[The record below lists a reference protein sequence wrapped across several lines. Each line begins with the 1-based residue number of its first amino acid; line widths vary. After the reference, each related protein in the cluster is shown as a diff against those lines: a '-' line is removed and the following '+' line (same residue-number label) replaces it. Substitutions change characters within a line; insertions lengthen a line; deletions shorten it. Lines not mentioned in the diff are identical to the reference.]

1 MDNSGSGVVQVFV
14 GEWSPEYEALSIKA
28 TKQTS
33 SAEIVECIIERL
45 GLIEASVSNGYEL
58 AEVVGNSVGQEC
70 KERRLGPAECP
81 VALMLLWPKND
92 TQQEYYR
99 FYLRKKQPDYLWSD
113 SRFPMDPQL
122 LKDYFNRFLY
132 QPRDKEYPDLCQLPD
147 LNEQTLLDNLRAR
160 FLAGNIYTYVGSIL
174 IALNPFKFY
183 PIYNPKYVKL
193 YQNRRLGP
201 DIPPHIFAIADAA
214 YHCMLKEKK
223 NQCIVISGESGS
235 GKTES
240 TNFLLHHLTAL
251 SQKGSHGSGVEQ
263 TILSAGPVLE
273 AFGNA
278 KTAHNNNSSRFGKFI
293 QVNYKENGMVH
304 GAVVQK
310 YLLEKSRIVS
320 QGRNERNYHV
330 FYYLLAGANE
340 QEKQLLHLESCDR
353 YNYLNKSG
361 CYGLE
366 NIDER
371 HEFSRLKQSMEMV
384 GFTAEKQR
392 RLFAVLSAVL
402 LLGNVEFYP
411 RKSYHHHDEAVGV
424 KNPEVVALIS
434 ELLRVKQE
442 TLLAALTAKR
452 ARASGET
459 LVINYRLPEAI
470 AARDAMAKCL
480 YGALFD
486 WIVLQV
492 NHALLSKK
500 DTLRDHQGN
509 SIGVLDIFGFEDF
522 KTCNSFEQL
531 CINYANEQLQHYFNQ
546 HVFQYEQREYR
557 KQGIRWTDIGYSDN
571 SGCLNLIEG
580 KPNGLLCLLDDQCN
594 FPGATNET
602 LLQKFNTVN
611 KENPFYEAPQR
622 REAAFVVRHY
632 AGAVKYQ
639 AANMREKNL
648 DLMRPDGVV
657 GVLKNSSL
665 AFVRELVG
673 ADPVAV
679 FRWAILRA
687 FFRAH
692 FAFQEAGRAHRH
704 GRVDG
709 NKTSVQNRYR
719 TPNENLISSHKHTR
733 PPSYQKQ
740 RSVCLPSATAPS
752 ATLSS
757 IQTENNDN
765 INNNRL
771 SWPQFRNINQ
781 TQHPSNVTSMK
792 GGYILRGREDQSY
805 SNNKFRRDTHTPLER
820 VLPKDEANVMERANQ
835 IVMKNKS
842 FRPRERGKKGL
853 KNLQT
858 VKTLAGRTQSYGT
871 GPGKARKQPM
881 TVSAQFQQSLHSLMD
896 TLNQANPFFIR
907 CIKSNANKIPNEFDE
922 ETVQRQLRYTG
933 MLETVRIRQAGF
945 NVRLTYEEFIQLYR
959 MLLPKG
965 LLSSQS
971 DVRDFLLTLNLNRD
985 NYQLGTTKVFL
996 RESEKIKLDIELHQ
1010 QIITS
1015 ITTIQKWFRACLERR
1030 KFLRLKNAIVQIQS
1044 FWRMVSAQR
1053 LAQVLRAKTEAALHI
1068 QTAWRVYKQHSWF
1081 KKLKSCV
1088 ITFQAYVRGNNA
1100 RKKLIELKKRK
1111 RSLPDRIQEVKK
1123 IPEYKELIYDKMYA
1137 KDSEES
1143 FAEDR
1148 SLTEYGES
1156 PRKVESQNRLT
1167 SVRSDNAYRDRDNT
1181 LDTSISYSKRKLT
1194 PKRILHDAALKNTE
1208 TYNFDEITD
1217 RKSSLESLT
1226 SLRSYESQA
1235 SINSSES
1242 QENSGSRPVPSTRT
1256 KRGDHSVAIAS
1267 NVNILNA
1274 SSRLSSVSRRTDSSS
1289 TGYSDGETESEP
1301 PSAVQSAPPVFN
1313 TSLPFVSSRDIKY
1326 HPTNVNL
1333 THSPNSEIWRRRADY
1348 SPANYSDYF
1357 MQVPQKATVTRSP
1370 NVSHYKSSTDSVF
1383 EQVRQE
1389 KPNEA
1394 ANYNVKLDTS
1404 DRFVQ
1409 MESLTSSRQQRGF
1422 NDNNVTDRMENI
1434 PISPTKRDQ
1443 TKHGPIKNVKDL
1455 SYLRRQNSEGDP
1467 AMKVVDVVN
1476 DDNTLKSTLLRGSSP
1491 NEKNSRSKEKYE
1503 PDVPVRNA
1511 RRNRPSREVQCRS
1524 MGESV
1529 VETNTETRNLLLGT
1543 IKESDLN
1550 KTTVWSRKDY
1560 PHETTRSITDW
1571 PINKNEA
1578 ITYKVQ
1584 QPGKRIRSNAITTLE
1599 LRRRNSDPATKISGL
1614 NEDKM
1619 GQDTSSNDLKLAPGM
1634 NLLEW
1639 KGNNLFT
1646 LAGHRFRKVARF
1658 AKDDVCVCCHE
1669 KMDAFVT
1676 QGYKCVDCKQLYH
1689 VKCIQNGGVLRM
1701 PCLLANTPNRRKNR
1715 KPPRTPYDT
1724 TKQTVASK
1732 FNLTGTSAFSDSTD
1746 KIISDA
1752 KELALMQ
1759 DFITKKIYKM
1769 ESQEEGRK
1777 PSEVDRVFKHALR
1790 KFKDDL
1796 VITYS
1801 VAIQQGVEGNIKY
1814 TDLIANFLHVM
1825 ETVCKQENT
1834 REDFPVTMGVNAFR
1848 GFMNEFMAMVKTE
1861 APEKQSKSKRKKE
1874 KKRKQEE
1881 PIRHGSHM
1889 FQLTIINIPTACE
1902 VCTSFFM
1909 WPIERGL
1916 VCQNCKL
1923 TCHKKCYMKAS
1934 AECGKDGS
1942 LPEMNSR
1949 KVFGVPLYKLDCG
1962 DGKVPLVVD
1971 RLITTIEMHGLY
1983 TEGIYRKSGV
1993 SSKVRE
1999 LKMKMDEG
2007 DLEKVDFENYQVHV
2021 LAAVLKSFFRDMP
2034 EPLLTYEYYDD
2045 FLHAANLTDPHD
2057 RISTLFAI
2065 LKKLPKPNYDLMERL
2080 IVHLARVARHEV
2092 DNRMSP
2098 SALAIVFAP
2107 CILRTNRTLPAQDSL
2122 QDVGRQT
2129 RCVET
2134 IVQEKLRVVRATLAD
2149 INTLESACH
2158 TATHRLSSLR
2168 SSKIF
2173 SPEELNVAASSVAG
2187 RAVAMDR
2194 DRDRGDEEEA
2204 LLVDHIQEIQK
2215 EKDLLTSTL
2224 PSLTRASSDD
2234 DLLLSATDLDDGSLD
2249 DLLPSS
2255 ADGLV
2260 RKKPVQRQSSADNS
2274 FPTIIN
2280 MDDDMVMV

>member
-1 MDNSGSGVVQVFV
+1 MDCSGSGVVQVFV

-28 TKQTS
+28 TKHTS

-45 GLIEASVSNGYEL
+45 SLADASVSNDYEL

-70 KERRLGPAECP
+70 KERRLGPSECP
-81 VALMLLWPKND
+81 VALMLLWPKNAA
-92 TQQEYYR
+92 QQEYYR

-122 LKDYFNRFLY
+122 LKDYFDRFLY

-160 FLAGNIYTYVGSIL
+160 FLTGNIYTYVGSIL

-214 YHCMLKEKK
+214 YHCMLKEKR

-330 FYYLLAGANE
+330 FYYLLAGASE

-366 NIDER
+366 NVDER

-384 GFTAEKQR
+384 GFTPEKQR

-402 LLGNVEFYP
+402 LLGNVEFQP

-459 LVINYRLPEAI
+459 LVINYKLPEAI

-580 KPNGLLCLLDDQCN
+580 KPSGLLCLLDDQCN

-602 LLQKFNTVN
+602 LLQKFNSVHKDN
-611 KENPFYEAPQR
+611 QFYEAPQR

-639 AANMREKNL
+639 ASNMREKNL

-704 GRVDG
+704 GRADG
-709 NKTSVQNRYR
+709 TKTSIQNRYR
-719 TPNENLISSHKHTR
+719 TPNENLISSHKHNR

-740 RSVCLPSATAPS
+740 RSVCIPSTIPTT
-752 ATLSS
+752 TLSS
-757 IQTENNDN
+757 IQLENNDN
-765 INNNRL
+765 VNNNRL

-781 TQHPSNVTSMK
+781 TQHPSNVTTMK
-792 GGYILRGREDQSY
+792 GYLIRGREDQPH
-805 SNNKFRRDTHTPLER
+805 SNNKLRRDTHTPLER

-907 CIKSNANKIPNEFDE
+907 CIKSNANKVPNEFDE

-1030 KFLRLKNAIVQIQS
+1030 KFLRLRNAVVQIQS
-1044 FWRMVSAQR
+1044 FWRMVIAQR
-1053 LAQVLRAKTEAALHI
+1053 FAHSLRARIEAAVHI
-1068 QTAWRVYKQHSWF
+1068 QSAWRAYKHHSWY

-1088 ITFQAYVRGNNA
+1088 ITFQAHVRGNIA
-1100 RKKLIELKKRK
+1100 RKAFAELKKRK
-1111 RSLPDRIQEVKK
+1111 KLPIDK
-1123 IPEYKELIYDKMYA
+1123 IGEYKEIQDQRDLVYDNSKVFSRLR
-1137 KDSEES
+1137 DSEES
-1143 FAEDR
+1143 
-1148 SLTEYGES
+1148 LTEDHGLLEFNTV
-1156 PRKVESQNRLT
+1156 RKPEPQNRLT
-1167 SVRSDNAYRDRDNT
+1167 SARADNVLRDNMI
-1181 LDTSISYSKRKLT
+1181 DTSMSYSKRKVT
-1194 PKRILHDAALKNTE
+1194 PNTRILHEPSTILRNTE
-1208 TYNFDEITD
+1208 SFPSDDFNE

-1226 SLRSYESQA
+1226 SLRSYESQV
-1235 SINSSES
+1235 SVNSSES
-1242 QENSGSRPVPSTRT
+1242 QENSCCKPVPSTRT
-1256 KRGDHSVAIAS
+1256 KRGGDQSPVVTVHTNLG
-1267 NVNILNA
+1267 NV
-1274 SSRLSSVSRRTDSSS
+1274 SSRLSSVSRRADSSS
-1289 TGYSDGETESEP
+1289 TGYSDGETDTEI
-1301 PSAVQSAPPVFN
+1301 PSTVQSAPPVFN
-1313 TSLPFVSSRDIKY
+1313 AAPPFPSPREIKY
-1326 HPTNVNL
+1326 HQSNVNL
-1333 THSPNSEIWRRRADY
+1333 THSPNSDVWRRRPDF
-1348 SPANYSDYF
+1348 SSINYSDYL
-1357 MQVPQKATVTRSP
+1357 MSGPQKSTLTRSP
-1370 NVSHYKSSTDSVF
+1370 NVTQFKHVADNLF
-1383 EQVRQE
+1383 EQVQQD

-1394 ANYNVKLDTS
+1394 SNYNVKLDS
-1404 DRFVQ
+1404 ERFVHV
-1409 MESLTSSRQQRGF
+1409 ESSSGREQRRLS
-1422 NDNNVTDRMENI
+1422 DNSVPTERIESI
-1434 PISPTKRDQ
+1434 PASPIRRDQ
-1443 TKHGPIKNVKDL
+1443 TYGHNKEIKDF
-1455 SYLRRQNSEGDP
+1455 SYLRRQNSEGDTS
-1467 AMKVVDVVN
+1467 MKLDVVN
-1476 DDNTLKSTLLRGSSP
+1476 DENVLKCPLTKGTSP
-1491 NEKNSRSKEKYE
+1491 KEKNTRPKEKCE
-1503 PDVPVRNA
+1503 PDVPVRSA
-1511 RRNRPSREVQCRS
+1511 RRNRPTREVQCRS

-1529 VETNTETRNLLLGT
+1529 SESNSGEAKSLFLGT
-1543 IKESDLN
+1543 IKESDLHKSTN
-1550 KTTVWSRKDY
+1550 VRSRKDGS
-1560 PHETTRSITDW
+1560 HETTARSVTDW
-1571 PINKNEA
+1571 PVNKSESA
-1578 ITYKVQ
+1578 SKGQ
-1584 QPGKRIRSNAITTLE
+1584 QSGKRMRSNAITTLE

-1614 NEDKM
+1614 SDDKS
-1619 GQDTSSNDLKLAPGM
+1619 GADTSPNDLKLAPG
-1634 NLLEW
+1634 LLEW
-1639 KGNNLFT
+1639 KGNHFT
-1646 LAGHRFRKVARF
+1646 FAGHRFRKVARF

-1676 QGYKCVDCKQLYH
+1676 QGYKCNDCKQLYH
-1689 VKCIQNGGVLRM
+1689 VKCIQNGGVHKM
-1701 PCLLANTPNRRKNR
+1701 PCIRKNR
-1715 KPPRTPYDT
+1715 KPPRTPYDA

-1732 FNLTGTSAFSDSTD
+1732 FSLTGTSAFSDSTD

-1769 ESQEEGRK
+1769 EGQEEGRK
-1777 PSEVDRVFKHALR
+1777 PSEVDRVFKQALR

-1834 REDFPVTMGVNAFR
+1834 SEDFPVTMGVNAFR
-1848 GFMNEFMAMVKTE
+1848 GFMNEFMTLVKTE
-1861 APEKQSKSKRKKE
+1861 APEKQSKSKRKKD

-1881 PIRHGSHM
+1881 PIQHGNHM
-1889 FQLTIINIPTACE
+1889 LQLTILNIPTACE
-1902 VCTSFFM
+1902 VCTYFFL
-1909 WPIERGL
+1909 WPLERGL

-1923 TCHKKCYMKAS
+1923 TCHRKCYMKAS
-1934 AECGKDGS
+1934 AECGKEAS
-1942 LPEMNSR
+1942 MHETNSR

-1962 DGKVPLVVD
+1962 DGKVPVVVD
-1971 RLITTIEMHGLY
+1971 RLITTIEML
-1983 TEGIYRKSGV
+1983 K
-1993 SSKVRE
+1993 E
-1999 LKMKMDEG
+1999 LKLKMDEG
-2007 DLEKVDFENYQVHV
+2007 DLERVDFENYQVHV

-2034 EPLLTYEYYDD
+2034 EPLLTFEYYDD
-2045 FLHAANLTDPHD
+2045 FLYAANLTDPRD

-2065 LKKLPKPNYDLMERL
+2065 LKKLPKPNFDLMERL
-2080 IVHLARVARHEV
+2080 IVHLARVALHED

-2107 CILRTNRTLPAQDSL
+2107 CILRTSRTQPAQDSL

-2129 RCVET
+2129 CCIET

-2158 TATHRLSSLR
+2158 TANNRLSNLR
-2168 SSKIF
+2168 YSKIF
-2173 SPEELNVAASSVAG
+2173 SPEELNAATPSATVRG
-2187 RAVAMDR
+2187 GNTDR
-2194 DRDRGDEEEA
+2194 ERDRGDEEEA
-2204 LLVDHIQEIQK
+2204 LLVNHIQEIQK
-2215 EKDLLTSTL
+2215 EKALLTSTL

-2234 DLLLSATDLDDGSLD
+2234 DLLLPATDLDDGSLD
-2249 DLLPSS
+2249 DHLPSS
-2255 ADGLV
+2255 AGKLLC
-2260 RKKPVQRQSSADNS
+2260 
-2274 FPTIIN
+2274 FH
-2280 MDDDMVMV
+2280 

>member
-1 MDNSGSGVVQVFV
+1 
-14 GEWSPEYEALSIKA
+14 
-28 TKQTS
+28 
-33 SAEIVECIIERL
+33 
-45 GLIEASVSNGYEL
+45 
-58 AEVVGNSVGQEC
+58 
-70 KERRLGPAECP
+70 
-81 VALMLLWPKND
+81 MLLWPKND

-384 GFTAEKQR
+384 GFTTEKQR

-402 LLGNVEFYP
+402 LLGNVEFHP

-602 LLQKFNTVN
+602 LLQKFNTVH

-622 REAAFVVRHY
+622 REATFVVRHY

-709 NKTSVQNRYR
+709 NKASVQNRYR
-719 TPNENLISSHKHTR
+719 TPNENLIR
-733 PPSYQKQ
+733 
-740 RSVCLPSATAPS
+740 
-752 ATLSS
+752 
-757 IQTENNDN
+757 
-765 INNNRL
+765 
-771 SWPQFRNINQ
+771 
-781 TQHPSNVTSMK
+781 
-792 GGYILRGREDQSY
+792 
-805 SNNKFRRDTHTPLER
+805 
-820 VLPKDEANVMERANQ
+820 
-835 IVMKNKS
+835 KNKS

-907 CIKSNANKIPNEFDE
+907 CIKSNANKVPNEFDE

-1053 LAQVLRAKTEAALHI
+1053 LAQVLRARSEAALHI
-1068 QTAWRVYKQHSWF
+1068 QTAWRAYKQHNWF

-1100 RKKLIELKKRK
+1100 RKKLTELRKRK
-1111 RSLPDRIQEVKK
+1111 RALPDKIQEVKK
-1123 IPEYKELIYDKMYA
+1123 IQEHKELMYDKVCA
-1137 KDSEES
+1137 KDSEE
-1143 FAEDR
+1143 FVEDR

-1156 PRKVESQNRLT
+1156 PRKIESQNRLT
-1167 SVRSDNAYRDRDNT
+1167 STRGDNAYRDNT
-1181 LDTSISYSKRKLT
+1181 LDTNILYSKRKLT
-1194 PKRILHDAALKNTE
+1194 PNKRILHDVPLKNTE
-1208 TYNFDEITD
+1208 TYHYDELAD

-1256 KRGDHSVAIAS
+1256 KRGDHSPAVAS
-1267 NVNILNA
+1267 NINLLNA

-1289 TGYSDGETESEP
+1289 TGYSDGETESET

-1313 TSLPFVSSRDIKY
+1313 TSPPFVSPREIKY
-1326 HPTNVNL
+1326 HSTNVNL
-1333 THSPNSEIWRRRADY
+1333 THSPSSDIWRRRVDY

-1357 MQVPQKATVTRSP
+1357 MSVPQKATVTRSP
-1370 NVSHYKSSTDSVF
+1370 NVSYYKNVTDNVF
-1383 EQVRQE
+1383 EQTRQE

-1409 MESLTSSRQQRGF
+1409 MESLASNKQQRGL
-1422 NDNNVTDRMENI
+1422 NDNSIGNDRMENI
-1434 PISPTKRDQ
+1434 PISPTKRDH
-1443 TKHGPIKNVKDL
+1443 TKPGSTKNVKDL
-1455 SYLRRQNSEGDP
+1455 SYLRRQNSEGDTG
-1467 AMKVVDVVN
+1467 MKVTDVN
-1476 DDNTLKSTLLRGSSP
+1476 DDSTLKSNLLRGSSP
-1491 NEKNSRSKEKYE
+1491 KEKISRSKEKYE

-1550 KTTVWSRKDY
+1550 KTTNVWYRKDY
-1560 PHETTRSITDW
+1560 PHETTSRSVTDW

-1578 ITYKVQ
+1578 TYKVQ
-1584 QPGKRIRSNAITTLE
+1584 QPGKRMRSNAITTLD

-1614 NEDKM
+1614 SEDKI

-1639 KGNNLFT
+1639 KGNLFT

-1676 QGYKCVDCKQLYH
+1676 QGYKCIDCKQLYH
-1689 VKCIQNGGVLRM
+1689 VKCIQNGGVLKM
-1701 PCLLANTPNRRKNR
+1701 PCLLANTPSRRKR

-1724 TKQTVASK
+1724 TKQTVTSK
-1732 FNLTGTSAFSDSTD
+1732 FSLTGTSAFSDSTD

-1942 LPEMNSR
+1942 LSEMNSR

-2173 SPEELNVAASSVAG
+2173 SPEELNVAASSAAG
-2187 RAVAMDR
+2187 RAAAMDR

-2215 EKDLLTSTL
+2215 EKALLTSTL

-2249 DLLPSS
+2249 DLLPS